1 MQETT
6 RLALVIFDKTSAEP
20 DEPINEVELF
30 FKIYAKDIAEFMEAQ
45 RILINTLGFQWQ
57 GSRDK
62 IITPA
67 ASPNDTYIIF
77 IDEHL
82 LSWNTAN
89 LAMFST
95 VLRSRKIDMEILKY
109 TESVI
114 IENNLDENNAR
125 ARFKINIVKAACDN
139 SYKQFIKRPKLY

>member
-1 MQETT
+1 MQEAT
-6 RLALVIFDKTSAEP
+6 RLALVILDKTAAEP
-20 DEPINEVELF
+20 DEPINEVKLF

-114 IENNLDENNAR
+114 VYDENNAR